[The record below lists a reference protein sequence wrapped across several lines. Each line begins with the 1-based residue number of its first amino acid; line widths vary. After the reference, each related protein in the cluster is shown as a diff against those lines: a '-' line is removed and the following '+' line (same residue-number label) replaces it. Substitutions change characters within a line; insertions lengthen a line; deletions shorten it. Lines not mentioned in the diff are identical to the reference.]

1 MGYGGGSATRL
12 WPAVARNDRVCGG
25 MVVGK
30 VPRIVRICTDMLAD
44 DRQES
49 AGEAGGMGVD
59 GSFAIIYG
67 AKIQ

>member
-1 MGYGGGSATRL
+1 
-12 WPAVARNDRVCGG
+12 